1 MSSKT
6 ILVIDADSET
16 EQLIAS
22 TLESEG
28 YLVFA
33 VPGGDV
39 GTEMAQKVSP
49 SLIFINPDETGL
61 EMCRTIRGF
70 ESLQKVPLVL
80 LTSPLSKVDTAVS
93 SAFGV
98 ADVLTVPFTA
108 AELLEKTA
116 KVLDTKAPIVL
127 HVKEKE
133 RAFESEETAFPIERP
148 AVKQAPD
155 IEPQIFQMPGI
166 PELDEEPDREIVYGE
181 KKVPEPA
188 DAYISKEASR
198 RRKKKSSLPAV
209 IAGAAI
215 LIVGIAAGALF
226 YLGLIPGMGAKK
238 AVPIKPLSTAMKP
251 KAQPPAPAQSPTP
264 SPAPVNEQQKQQTV
278 AENKT
283 APAASPSAG
292 KTAPATPSPAPIMP
306 VKKGPP
312 LPAAAAPTPSAK
324 AKPSG
329 KAVYSVQ
336 LGVFKSEDNAVALTN
351 KFKGKGYD
359 AFVVRGSGKDKGTFY
374 RVLIGN
380 TSDRKESA
388 KLAAKIKDKEKIK
401 AVIYSE

>member
-80 LTSPLSKVDTAVS
+80 LTSPLSKIDPAVS

-127 HVKEKE
+127 RVKEKE

-148 AVKQAPD
+148 AVEQPSD
-155 IEPQIFQMPGI
+155 IEPQIFQMPGM
-166 PELDEEPDREIVYGE
+166 PELDEEPDKKIVYGE
-181 KKVPEPA
+181 KKDPEPA

-198 RRKKKSSLPAV
+198 RRKKKSSLLAV

-226 YLGLIPGMGAKK
+226 YLGLIPGLGAKK
-238 AVPIKPLSTAMKP
+238 AVPMKPLSTAMKP

-283 APAASPSAG
+283 APA
-292 KTAPATPSPAPIMP
+292 TPSPAPIVP

-312 LPAAAAPTPSAK
+312 LPAAAAPAPSAK

-388 KLAAKIKDKEKIK
+388 KLAAKIKDEEKIK
-401 AVIYSE
+401 TVIYSE